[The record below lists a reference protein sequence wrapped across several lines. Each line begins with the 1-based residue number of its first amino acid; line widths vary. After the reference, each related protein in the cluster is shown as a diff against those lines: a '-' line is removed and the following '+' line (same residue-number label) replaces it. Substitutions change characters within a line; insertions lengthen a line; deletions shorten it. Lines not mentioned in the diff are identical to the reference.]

1 MLRSLVLILLL
12 VNATFFAWSHGWL
25 NKVVGVQPD
34 SQHEPQRLALQV
46 NADKI
51 KVATPP
57 GLNNK
62 VAPKA
67 VTAPAAPAQS
77 ASASNEVASATE
89 AAASEAST
97 ASAASKEQ
105 AKPASTPTVA
115 SKDKDKD
122 TNGLCVEAGPFNAS
136 EYAAVET
143 ALKPILPTGSWS
155 SRAVAIQGLWLVYM
169 GPYTDADM
177 LERKQAE
184 LRRIKGLNFEEV
196 RTPANLAQGI
206 SLGRYNRI
214 EDAEAGLNVLRSR
227 GIRTAHIVNIRPNMD
242 VQVVRV
248 DHASVRTQVSLAGVK
263 MPQGKGFTA
272 CRP

>member
-1 MLRSLVLILLL
+1 MLRSLVLILLI
-12 VNATFFAWSHGWL
+12 VNATFYAWSHGWL

-34 SQHEPQRLALQV
+34 AQHEPQRLAQQI

-57 GLNNK
+57 GTDDK
-62 VAPKA
+62 TASK
-67 VTAPAAPAQS
+67 APASAPAP
-77 ASASNEVASATE
+77 A
-89 AAASEAST
+89 
-97 ASAASKEQ
+97 ASAASENN
-105 AKPASTPTVA
+105 AASAPATSVEASASDANASSTATSTAAVA
-115 SKDKDKD
+115 SKDAD
-122 TNGLCVEAGPFNAS
+122 GICVEAGPFNAT
-136 EYAAVET
+136 EFATVET
-143 ALKPILPTGSWS
+143 ALKPVLPSGSWS
-155 SRAVAIQGLWLVYM
+155 SHAVAIQGLWLVYM
-169 GPYTDADM
+169 GPYPDGDM

-206 SLGRYNRI
+206 SLGRYNRL

-248 DHASVRTQVSLAGVK
+248 SHATVRMQVSLASLK